1 MSTAIAIDQAA
12 KPTHQRHLLAGILL
26 LVVFFSYIDRVN
38 VSILVVDPEFLD
50 YFGITGQ
57 SVQKGLLMTL
67 FLAAYGVGN
76 VVLAPIGDF
85 LGPRKAMSL
94 SVVLWGLSLI
104 VGGLAPTFML
114 LLFSRVILGLGE
126 GLHFPMQSKY
136 IKEWFRPDERGKANA
151 VWQTGMAIAP
161 AVAMPLFTVIIHLT
175 GWRSSFFILATAG
188 LIPLA
193 AIWFF
198 TADKPRDHKRINQ
211 LEIDH
216 IEAGL
221 AAERAKAPAV
231 PADATDTLW
240 SKFKSFASDYQFWL
254 LVVYY
259 VVHTSVIWGAM
270 TWVPSYLK
278 EARGFSWAAMGMLA
292 SLPWILGVVTKI
304 VSGVLCDKMGRRA
317 PVILF
322 AMVGV
327 GTGIYF
333 GATAADNMTAAI
345 FLAFG
350 VGSIGLGGPAAW
362 TLMQDIVPSRGIS
375 TAAGIMNGLGNGFSS
390 LAPVAIGF
398 LISVT
403 GSYAGGLYYLV
414 GCAFVGGVATLIL
427 TLKGR

>member
-1 MSTAIAIDQAA
+1 MSTAVAIDQAA
-12 KPTHQRHLLAGILL
+12 KPTHQRHMLAAILL
-26 LVVFFSYIDRVN
+26 IVVFFSYIDRVN
-38 VSILVVDPEFLD
+38 VSILVVDPEFLE

-57 SVQKGLLMTL
+57 AVQKGLLMTL

-76 VVLAPIGDF
+76 VVLAPLGDF
-85 LGPRKAMSL
+85 LGPRKAMAL
-94 SVVLWGLSLI
+94 AVVIWGVSLI
-104 VGGLAPTFML
+104 IGGLAPTFTLM
-114 LLFSRVILGLGE
+114 LFSRVILGLGE

-161 AVAMPLFTVIIHLT
+161 AVAMPLFTWIIHLT
-175 GWRSSFFILATAG
+175 GWRSSFFILAAAG

-193 AIWFF
+193 AIWFL

-221 AAERAKAPAV
+221 AAERAKAAV
-231 PADATDTLW
+231 PADASDTLL
-240 SKFKSFASDYQFWL
+240 SKFKAFATDYQFWL
-254 LVVYY
+254 LVIYY
-259 VVHTSVIWGAM
+259 VVHTSVLWGAM

-278 EARGFSWAAMGMLA
+278 EARGFSWTAMGMLA

-304 VSGVLCDKMGRRA
+304 LSGYLCDKMGRRA

-322 AMVGV
+322 AMIGV
-327 GTGIYF
+327 GIGVYF
-333 GATAADNMTAAI
+333 GANATDNMTAAI

-350 VGSIGLGGPAAW
+350 IGSIGLGGPAAW

-375 TAAGIMNGLGNGFSS
+375 TAAGIMNGVGNGFSS

-403 GSYAGGLYYLV
+403 GSYVGGLYYLV
-414 GCAFVGGVATLIL
+414 GCSMVGGVATLIL